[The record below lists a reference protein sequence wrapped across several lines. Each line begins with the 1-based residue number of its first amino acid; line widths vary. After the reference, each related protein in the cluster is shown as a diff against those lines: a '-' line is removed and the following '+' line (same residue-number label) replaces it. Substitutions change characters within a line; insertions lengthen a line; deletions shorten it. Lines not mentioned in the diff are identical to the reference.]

1 MATLFFLRLIGLTTG
16 TVVYL
21 FLIAL
26 ILGHRRPRMLE
37 RLLFFLILALFLV
50 YAGGLLEINARIE
63 YTFAPDATRLLYSLL
78 IVSGMLALPALMVHA
93 HLQFFEMAQPGI
105 VPRWSKLLVLTP
117 LYVAPALIFA
127 MPFFQR
133 LPRPPAGV
141 RFGPRFGQLDRAAPL
156 LARWFFWTPESTFL
170 FVAILLSLAIG
181 LGVLCVKPR
190 LANADRRFFMWM
202 IGASS
207 LMMALLL
214 AAQIYHQYETP
225 QIEGLMVGL
234 IWLGLVPGVLF
245 GYFALRHNFLDFG
258 EQRNLLYALS
268 ATALAL
274 LYLALVRRLS
284 VWLQPV
290 LPPEATASILLFAL
304 IFLFE
309 PVERLIGPVLHKKFR
324 ERVERLQ
331 RLTAELQG
339 EARHGDVQRLVA
351 FAEGQIA
358 EEFGLAAVRLMIFQ
372 AGQGDASADEKPLE
386 SPGGLGHSIR
396 VPLVKNRETIG
407 TLEAASTGV
416 YLTGETTGAL
426 EFLAEQLPAL
436 IDLARLIEEKLLLE
450 RELSERERMA
460 LVGQMAARVSHN
472 LRNPLSS
479 MKTILQVQI
488 ENPALPGS
496 LKQDCALVV
505 GEIDRMSAKL
515 TQLLQ
520 FSRPVVAPTNGNRVE
535 AVRLAREA
543 VELFR
548 RDAERRGVRIDFE
561 EPNGK
566 SGGEIFVRAPAEAL
580 NEVLSNLVVNAI
592 EAQPNGGTV
601 RVGLAQQD
609 GLLDIIVQDDG
620 PGISAEA
627 RERIFQ
633 PFYTTK
639 TTGTGLGLAIVAR
652 RAAEMGGDA
661 VCEDAQNG
669 ERGTRFHVRVPI
681 ADGDASIR

>member
-1 MATLFFLRLIGLTTG
+1 LATLFFLRLIGLTTG

-26 ILGHRRPRMLE
+26 ILGHRRPRTLE

-50 YAGGLLEINARIE
+50 YAGGLLEINGRIE

-78 IVSGMLALPALMVHA
+78 IMGGLLALPALMVHA

-133 LPRPPAGV
+133 LPRAAPGV

-156 LARWFFWTPESTFL
+156 MARWFFWTPESTFL
-170 FVAILLSLAIG
+170 FVAILLSLAVG
-181 LGVLCVKPR
+181 LGVLCLKPK

-207 LMMALLL
+207 LIMALLL
-214 AAQIYHQYETP
+214 VAQLYHQYETP
-225 QIEGLMVGL
+225 EIEALMVGL
-234 IWLGLVPGVLF
+234 IWLGVAPGVLF

-274 LYLALVRRLS
+274 LYLALVRRVS
-284 VWLQPV
+284 VWLEPV
-290 LPPEATASILLFAL
+290 LPPEATASILLFVL

-309 PVERLIGPVLHKKFR
+309 PLERLVGPTLYRKFR

-339 EARHGDVQRLVA
+339 EARQGNVERLVA
-351 FAEGQIA
+351 FAEQRIA
-358 EEFGLAAVRLMIFQ
+358 EEFGLAAVRLTILETGKSG
-372 AGQGDASADEKPLE
+372 AAAVEDKPLE
-386 SPGGLGHSIR
+386 SPGGLGHTFK

-407 TLEAASTGV
+407 ALEAASTGV

-436 IDLARLIEEKLLLE
+436 IDLARLIEEKLGLE
-450 RELSERERMA
+450 RELAERERMV
-460 LVGQMAARVSHN
+460 LVGQMAASVSHN

-479 MKTILQVQI
+479 MKTILQVQL

-496 LKQDCALVV
+496 VKQDCALVV

-520 FSRPVVAPTNGNRVE
+520 FSRPVSPSANGTRVD
-535 AVRLAREA
+535 AVQLVRESI
-543 VELFR
+543 ELFR
-548 RDAERRGVRIDFE
+548 REAERRGVRIDLDG
-561 EPNGK
+561 PNGN
-566 SGGEIFVRAPAEAL
+566 SGNEIFVYGSAEAL
-580 NEVLSNLVVNAI
+580 NEVLSNLVINAI
-592 EAQPNGGTV
+592 EAQPNGGAV
-601 RVGLAQQD
+601 HVGLAQQN
-609 GLLDIIVQDDG
+609 GVLDILVQDDG
-620 PGISAEA
+620 PGIAAEA

-639 TTGTGLGLAIVAR
+639 VTGTGLGLSIVAR
-652 RAAEMGGDA
+652 RAEEMGGHVMYESAPDNGRGARFRVRIA
-661 VCEDAQNG
+661 VA
-669 ERGTRFHVRVPI
+669 
-681 ADGDASIR
+681 